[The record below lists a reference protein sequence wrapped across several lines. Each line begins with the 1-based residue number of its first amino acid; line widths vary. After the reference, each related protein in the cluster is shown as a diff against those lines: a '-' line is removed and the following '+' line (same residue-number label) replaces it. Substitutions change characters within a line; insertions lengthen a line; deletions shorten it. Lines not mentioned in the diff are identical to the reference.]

1 MRQQTLMR
9 PFLVLLLI
17 AAASATWTPCGQDSQ
32 CPTAGQ
38 KCCVL
43 GAPPAPKGGACCP
56 PTDCVGKS
64 TIAGYFH
71 VCKKNGV
78 TEDWAAFKQT
88 FGKTYDSAEESKR
101 FNIFIS
107 NLVYISAENAKGH
120 NFTLGV
126 NQFSD
131 LTPEEFATQN
141 TGWAKPDALFGAVP
155 NLGNHTWDGTD
166 LPASVDW
173 TTKGAVT
180 PVKNQGQCGKLLL
193 FALLVV
199 PPYSVTSFLSAGS
212 CWAFSAVGAL
222 EGARQLQTSNLT
234 SLAEQQFVDCPSK
247 LNIPPLLGCH
257 GGAMSGAFNF
267 AKKHAICT
275 EASYKYTAKGGS
287 CESSSCDIG
296 IPQGKVL
303 GYKGLAPLARVIPGT
318 EKQLM
323 SAVAQQPVSVGIEA
337 ASSPFQHYKSG
348 VFSGDCGSMP
358 LGLIDHGVLL
368 VGYGTDSAAGGDYWK
383 IKNSWGT
390 TWGDSGYVRLKRGG
404 EGMYGQCHVLSSA
417 SYPVVSK

>member
-1 MRQQTLMR
+1 MG
-9 PFLVLLLI
+9 
-17 AAASATWTPCGQDSQ
+17 S
-32 CPTAGQ
+32 
-38 KCCVL
+38 CC
-43 GAPPAPKGGACCP
+43 A

-64 TIAGYFH
+64 TIAGYFYS
-71 VCKKNGV
+71 CKKNDA
-78 TEDWAAFKQT
+78 TEDWSAFKQT
-88 FGKTYDSAEESKR
+88 FGKTYDNAEESR
-101 FNIFIS
+101 RLNIFIS
-107 NLVYISAENAKGH
+107 NLEYISAENAKGH

-141 TGWAKPDALFGAVP
+141 TGWAKPDALFGDVP
-155 NLGNHTWDGTD
+155 NLGNHTWDGTE
-166 LPASVDW
+166 LPESVDW

-180 PVKNQGQCGKLLL
+180 PVKNQGQCG
-193 FALLVV
+193 
-199 PPYSVTSFLSAGS
+199 S

-222 EGARQLQTSNLT
+222 EGARQLKTGNLT
-234 SLAEQQFVDCPSK
+234 SLSEQQFVDCPSK
-247 LNIPPLLGCH
+247 LNIPPLLGCN

-287 CESSSCDIG
+287 CQSSSCEIG

-303 GYKGLAPLARVIPGT
+303 GYKGLSPLARVIPGT
-318 EKQLM
+318 EKALM

-337 ASSPFQHYKSG
+337 ASKPFQHYKSG

-368 VGYGTDSAAGGDYWK
+368 VGYGTDPAAGGDYWK
-383 IKNSWGT
+383 IKNSWAT
-390 TWGDSGYVRLKRGG
+390 TWGDSGYIRLKRGG
-404 EGMYGQCHVLSSA
+404 EGIYGQCHVLSSA
-417 SYPVVSK
+417 SYPIVSK